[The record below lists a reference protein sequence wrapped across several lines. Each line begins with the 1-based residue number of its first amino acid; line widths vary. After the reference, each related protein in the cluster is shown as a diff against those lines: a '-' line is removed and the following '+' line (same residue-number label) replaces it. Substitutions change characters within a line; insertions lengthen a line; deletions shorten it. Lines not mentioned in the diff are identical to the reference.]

1 MLDPPQQSIQNN
13 SSVANKL
20 KVLMVRAWR
29 ERWSEIQWG
38 IYFRRLLISAGPGTD
53 TKELA
58 EVLLNEALVGAH
70 PNNLVLSYLQHAT
83 LAKLLPVSASF
94 QFISGYEGYN
104 KPHCVLALVDFVK
117 HMTTYMGFSYGSD
130 GGPALCQCLQSLVHW
145 LLKVMLRAVQMIQEP
160 AQLEYQTLL
169 QSATAALQA
178 ISQSDTI
185 SAILYIA
192 KTETSDVFSDMEQT
206 ELNMRGTLSQIPQD
220 AIPQTLRGDI
230 SNLEVLKIIK
240 CYVQATDAVLDTSH
254 IPICP
259 TIVAMVAVEAVLNPN
274 NDIQPFVDQLFIIE
288 KLMKLKRSYLFSE
301 VLRGCYMGLV
311 DLKQADS
318 QEDYRWC
325 AFTYLKVP
333 QILQKVQQQSPS
345 RDFAADLEA
354 GFDRLLYSGY
364 MLDLADSRH
373 NCDLLGLLLGECTK
387 ASLLSEAQLKRIYN
401 RRNNESLRSRSGDQQ
416 ISQSNAGRIIKAEPT
431 VNSILKTLE
440 ADYSKNQESLLGVLQ
455 HMLSG
460 KSFELILN
468 AAAAIGKLQVF
479 LVKLIRFNE
488 FAKQSSGE
496 SGKASQTRAL
506 LFDISFLML
515 AHITQIYGLELITGC
530 SECQDTFF
538 TQWVTRCLPEDGK
551 YKSVDIG
558 MPVEP
563 SKVDFLLSALTSGSD
578 IAQGPPK
585 WHEICTNTPYAI
597 QEVLFAWEHGSI
609 SSDNIKMI
617 LNYIKTRMLS
627 LPVCIVAWLCSYIN
641 MLSEEARTKP
651 LSILQQLIQPLQGD
665 SLPQYYS
672 ERSYL
677 MQPIVQKMI
686 HDILPPA
693 SRRPIPQYVPANSLP
708 ADVMSKTLKAVF
720 SKGWLETERLH
731 ALKALYSLCGAD
743 WFVDRLVR
751 QMLESN
757 RIDDITK
764 SLSLAYA
771 IMHMDMEHLA
781 LSLLLHTIPSLL
793 LSATSYTMLTD
804 PRGYTLAKFCV
815 LTITAAQAARS
826 TQKDVRRGRKR
837 SRNEFDL
844 DDVDDL
850 DGVHMQAKRMKMEPQ
865 ITLDSEGFN
874 FDFLNVKD
882 ESDTAPVIDS
892 KDPLNKALLNLFRL
906 MNAVVHDGEV
916 SQKTSFIVSLVDEA
930 VNCGQH
936 ARYILQF
943 MPPNMLSQMMRC
955 MPAAFDNSRVL
966 QICDIS
972 NSTGRKI
979 AVKAVAGPTSCDT
992 ISGRRHALLI
1002 LRRIP
1007 GKTLSM
1013 VARHMDFNCVMC

>member
-1 MLDPPQQSIQNN
+1 MLDPPQQSIQDN

-185 SAILYIA
+185 SALLYIA

-468 AAAAIGKLQVF
+468 AAAAIGKLQIF

-506 LFDISFLML
+506 LFDTSFLML
-515 AHITQIYGLELITGC
+515 AHITQIYGSELITGC

-708 ADVMSKTLKAVF
+708 ADVMAKTLKAVF

-793 LSATSYTMLTD
+793 LSAASYTTLTD
-804 PRGYTLAKFCV
+804 SRGYTLAKFCV

-979 AVKAVAGPTSCDT
+979 AVKAVCQNA
-992 ISGRRHALLI
+992 RR
-1002 LRRIP
+1002 
-1007 GKTLSM
+1007 KSY
-1013 VARHMDFNCVMC
+1013 

>member
-979 AVKAVAGPTSCDT
+979 AVKAVCQNA
-992 ISGRRHALLI
+992 RR
-1002 LRRIP
+1002 
-1007 GKTLSM
+1007 KSY
-1013 VARHMDFNCVMC
+1013 

>member
-1 MLDPPQQSIQNN
+1 MLDPPQQSIQDN

-185 SAILYIA
+185 SALLYIA

-468 AAAAIGKLQVF
+468 AAAAIGKLQIF

-515 AHITQIYGLELITGC
+515 AHITQIYGSELITGC

-708 ADVMSKTLKAVF
+708 ADVMAKTLKAVF

-793 LSATSYTMLTD
+793 LSAASYTTLTD
-804 PRGYTLAKFCV
+804 SRGYTLAKFCV

-979 AVKAVAGPTSCDT
+979 AVKAVCQNA
-992 ISGRRHALLI
+992 RR
-1002 LRRIP
+1002 
-1007 GKTLSM
+1007 KSY
-1013 VARHMDFNCVMC
+1013 